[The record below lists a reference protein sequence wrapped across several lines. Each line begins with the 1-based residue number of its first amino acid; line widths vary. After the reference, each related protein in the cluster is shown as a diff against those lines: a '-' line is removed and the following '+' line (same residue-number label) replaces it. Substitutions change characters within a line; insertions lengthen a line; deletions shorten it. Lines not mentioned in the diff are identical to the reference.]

1 MRPLHQKRRGCHL
14 SSFEIWAVI
23 LGLTVITFIT
33 RGFFLLLG
41 ERMELSETLQ
51 NALRYAPAAALIAIV
66 APEMFFTQA
75 SSDIQIN
82 SPYFWGGICSII
94 TFWFSKSML
103 LTIILGMLAFT
114 AIRLILA

>member
-1 MRPLHQKRRGCHL
+1 M
-14 SSFEIWAVI
+14 I

>member
-1 MRPLHQKRRGCHL
+1 L

-103 LTIILGMLAFT
+103 LTIILGMLTFT

>member
-1 MRPLHQKRRGCHL
+1 L

-114 AIRLILA
+114 AIRLVLA

>member
-1 MRPLHQKRRGCHL
+1 L

>member
-1 MRPLHQKRRGCHL
+1 L
-14 SSFEIWAVI
+14 SSFEIWGVI

-114 AIRLILA
+114 AIRLVLA

>member
-1 MRPLHQKRRGCHL
+1 L

-23 LGLTVITFIT
+23 LGLTLITFVT
-33 RGFFLLLG
+33 RGFFLLVG

-51 NALRYAPAAALIAIV
+51 NALKYAPAAALVAII
-66 APEMFFTQA
+66 APEMFFSQA
-75 SSDIQIN
+75 SSDMEIS

-94 TFWFSKSML
+94 AFWLSKSML

-114 AIRLILA
+114 AVRLVLA

>member
-1 MRPLHQKRRGCHL
+1 M
-14 SSFEIWAVI
+14 SSFEIWGVI

-33 RGFFLLLG
+33 RGFFLLVG

-51 NALRYAPAAALIAIV
+51 NALRYAPAAALVAII

-75 SSDIQIN
+75 SSDMQIN

-94 TFWFSKSML
+94 AFWLSKSML

-114 AIRLILA
+114 VTRLVLA